1 LTASPKR
8 SPAIGKAINPAASRT
23 EFAAFLAAVCG
34 VLVGLSSPLT
44 RAADISISHDRDA
57 HQA

>member
-1 LTASPKR
+1 MTASPKR

-34 VLVGLSSPLT
+34 FLVGLSLPLT
-44 RAADISISHDRDA
+44 RAADISLSLDRDN